1 MHQGST
7 WRASA
12 LAALAPVLP
21 GSSVPPGAGMRA
33 IGRDAGRRA
42 VKKNFGWSI
51 SLAVL
56 GLAIAMLPGPGVQP
70 AAAADTKLRVGKAI
84 ALPFDFTPL
93 DVGMEKGFFKKHGL
107 DIEAINFAGSA
118 KLQQG
123 LAADAIDIG
132 LGSGP
137 ELVFVAKGNSDLG
150 VAAFAGP
157 MGLLL
162 IVRPDAGIN
171 APADLKGKK
180 IGVSTVGGLT
190 DWAVHQASRHLGWG
204 PDGIVVTP
212 LGTDEAQVAAL
223 RTRDLDGMC
232 IDVAGAYKL
241 EKEGAAKIVLHFS
254 TVAPDFINHI
264 TYATNEM
271 IAKHPDQ
278 LRAFLAGWFETIAW
292 MRKNKDETVKI
303 VAPVMHQTPEI
314 TSRAYD
320 EIMPSFS
327 DTGKFDAKALKV
339 LAQSFIQM
347 NQLPSE
353 PDMSKLYTEKFLPGA
368 TVSN

>member
-1 MHQGST
+1 VGKQQSSIWRSST
-7 WRASA
+7 LGA
-12 LAALAPVLP
+12 L
-21 GSSVPPGAGMRA
+21 G
-33 IGRDAGRRA
+33 
-42 VKKNFGWSI
+42 F
-51 SLAVL
+51 AVL
-56 GLAIAMLPGPGVQP
+56 ALVPAVGVP
-70 AAAADTKLRVGKAI
+70 SAAAADAQLRVGKAI
-84 ALPFDFTPL
+84 ALPFDFVPL
-93 DVGMEKGFFKKHGL
+93 DVGIQKGFFKEHGL
-107 DIEAINFAGSA
+107 DVEGASFAGSA
-118 KLQQG
+118 KLQQA
-123 LAADAIDIG
+123 LAADAIDVG

-137 ELVFVAKGNSDLG
+137 ELAFVAKGNSDLG
-150 VAAFAGP
+150 IAAFAGP

-162 IVRPDAGIN
+162 IARPDAGIN
-171 APADLKGKK
+171 SPSDLKGKK

-190 DWAVHQASRHLGWG
+190 DWAVHQASRHQGWG

-223 RTRDLDGMC
+223 RTKDLDGMC

-264 TYATNEM
+264 TYATNKMVAE
-271 IAKHPDQ
+271 HPDQ
-278 LRAFLAGWFETIAW
+278 LRAFNAGWFETIAW
-292 MRKNKDETVKI
+292 MRKNKDETVQI
-303 VAPVMHQTPEI
+303 AAPVMHQTPEI

-327 DTGKFDAKALKV
+327 DSGKFDPKALKV
-339 LAQSFIQM
+339 LAQSFVQM
-347 NQLPSE
+347 GQLPAE